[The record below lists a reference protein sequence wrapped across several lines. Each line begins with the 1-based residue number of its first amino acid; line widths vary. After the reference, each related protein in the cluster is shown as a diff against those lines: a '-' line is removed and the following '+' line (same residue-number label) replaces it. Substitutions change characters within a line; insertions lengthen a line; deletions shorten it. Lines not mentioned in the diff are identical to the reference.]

1 MREMTTK
8 NEEIRVREFNE
19 EFGRGYEEIC
29 TGCGEVICLSQEEH
43 DQWDHGFD
51 EFMCWEC
58 E

>member
-8 NEEIRVREFNE
+8 NEEVLE
-19 EFGRGYEEIC
+19 RGYEEIC
-29 TGCGEVICLSQEEH
+29 TGCGELVCLSQEEH

-51 EFMCWEC
+51 QFMCWEC